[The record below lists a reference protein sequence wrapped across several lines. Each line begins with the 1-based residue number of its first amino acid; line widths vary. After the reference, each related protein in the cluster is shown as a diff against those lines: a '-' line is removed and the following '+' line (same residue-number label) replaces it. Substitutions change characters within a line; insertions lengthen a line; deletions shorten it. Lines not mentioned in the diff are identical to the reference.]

1 MMSLKCADMG
11 KDCHFVAHGNTKDE
25 VKKEMMDHV
34 KMAHPELLEMP
45 EAEMKMMEKKMDEM
59 IK

>member
-1 MMSLKCADMG
+1 MMSLACKDLG

-25 VKKEMMDHV
+25 VKKEMMDHAR
-34 KMAHPELLEMP
+34 MAHPEVFDLP
-45 EAEMKMMEKKMDEM
+45 EDEMKMMEEKMDEM